1 MAGRPPFNRPSD
13 RASSASIVVGSLL
26 QQPPVDRSATNVAT
40 WDPGSFTA
48 DLIAE
53 MRAHGGV
60 PSQGPFAGRRLL
72 ILTTTG
78 ARSGKP
84 RIAVLAYRLEGEQ
97 MVVAGSKGGA
107 PTHPGWFYNLQANP
121 VATVEVNNEVMQ
133 VTARIEAEGTER
145 DRLWAQHVAE
155 MPGFGD
161 YPAKTDR
168 IIPMVIVSRL
178 S

>member
-1 MAGRPPFNRPSD
+1 M
-13 RASSASIVVGSLL
+13 
-26 QQPPVDRSATNVAT
+26 AT

-78 ARSGKP
+78 VRSGEP
-84 RIAVLAYRLEGEQ
+84 RIAVLAYRLEGEA
-97 MVVAGSKGGA
+97 MIVAGSKGGA
-107 PTHPGWFYNLQANP
+107 PTHPGWFHNLRAQP
-121 VATVEVNNEVMQ
+121 VATVEVNNEV
-133 VTARIEAEGTER
+133 VPVRARIEAEGTER
-145 DRLWAQHVAE
+145 DRLWADHVAE

-168 IIPMVIVSRL
+168 IIPMVVFTRYPEPIRRGSSASSRSL
-178 S
+178 ARVRPVLDARACPRTSSGSR